1 MLAKWMLDECAGF
14 TPNRAEVA
22 MPLEAR
28 HDDIS
33 VYESDATQSLGGVVP
48 TLKWRYV
55 TRLLEVTV
63 WLLMAVWGIQVFTMW
78 VKFLQWGT
86 LIDFPQ

>member
-1 MLAKWMLDECAGF
+1 
-14 TPNRAEVA
+14 

-28 HDDIS
+28 HDDLSIHDTDVAQS
-33 VYESDATQSLGGVVP
+33 VGGVIP
-48 TLKWRYV
+48 SLKWRYV

-63 WLLMAVWGIQVFTMW
+63 WLLMAVWGVQVFMLW
-78 VKFLQWGT
+78 VKLLQFGT

>member
-1 MLAKWMLDECAGF
+1 
-14 TPNRAEVA
+14 